1 MECFLTYFLIS
12 TLLLGIKSGF
22 FYHIFTFWCLFLNT
36 HPISGINYNILI
48 NINYKNASCTFF
60 LDVVCCKKGFWGI
73 LEYFRGN
80 IPLSKLNSID
90 KVSETTENGA
100 VSLIK
105 TYYQKWVMIK
115 AVLRMIMITGE
126 NKNYPD
132 KSESVP
138 LGYWEFIP
146 GIV

>member
-22 FYHIFTFWCLFLNT
+22 FYHIFTVWCLFLNT

-105 TYYQKWVMIK
+105 TYYQKWRILNG
-115 AVLRMIMITGE
+115 LRILPSINEGTGE
-126 NKNYPD
+126 GWKQD
-132 KSESVP
+132 RKSTRLNSSHI
-138 LGYWEFIP
+138 L
-146 GIV
+146 

>member
-1 MECFLTYFLIS
+1 MVLRAI
-12 TLLLGIKSGF
+12 I
-22 FYHIFTFWCLFLNT
+22 I
-36 HPISGINYNILI
+36 
-48 NINYKNASCTFF
+48 
-60 LDVVCCKKGFWGI
+60 
-73 LEYFRGN
+73 
-80 IPLSKLNSID
+80 
-90 KVSETTENGA
+90 
-100 VSLIK
+100 IK
-105 TYYQKWVMIK
+105 TYYQKRVMIK

>member
-1 MECFLTYFLIS
+1 MHLEV
-12 TLLLGIKSGF
+12 F
-22 FYHIFTFWCLFLNT
+22 FW
-36 HPISGINYNILI
+36 
-48 NINYKNASCTFF
+48 
-60 LDVVCCKKGFWGI
+60 DVVCCRKGFWGI
-73 LEYFRGN
+73 L
-80 IPLSKLNSID
+80 KLLGGIYPYQNLTVLITSQ
-90 KVSETTENGA
+90 KTTKNRA
-100 VSLIK
+100 VSFIK